1 MATPFSNKCQILGE
15 FWISYK
21 DDESFAPFF
30 QYNDLGLPLAY
41 FIAEDMVVGVSE
53 QAEAFIEET
62 WSVFAGALGLDEDKE
77 WESLQEIFET
87 VPETVE
93 E

>member
-41 FIAEDMVVGVSE
+41 FVAEDLVVGVSE

-62 WSVFAGALGLDEDKE
+62 WSVFAGALELDDEQE
-77 WESLQEIFET
+77 WNNLQEIFDIKF
-87 VPETVE
+87 PDAVE
-93 E
+93 